1 MTTETTATADKKTAP
16 RRILDQI
23 KVLRHWISSERA
35 DEMEREAARH
45 RLAIL
50 DAKYVLPDENGVMP
64 HQAGYVPGEL
74 WLYNPGAW
82 QGAKYAQV
90 RRMSLTD
97 IAKLMRADLKLARKL
112 AKATAPKPGEVAT
125 IDPIGDAP
133 AEIKI
138 SIRTEYYSGGGAIDV
153 VIKGVPQEWGWTD
166 EEDPHYPGTRVKMAT
181 PAMTAFHRAVQEIHN
196 AYNYDNSN
204 AMVDHFE
211 RNYYGHVDTEQR
223 IHMPR
228 W

>member
-16 RRILDQI
+16 QRILDQVTVMRDMI
-23 KVLRHWISSERA
+23 RRESTPEGER
-35 DEMEREAARH
+35 DAAMH
-45 RLAIL
+45 RLANY
-50 DAKYVLPDENGVMP
+50 DAKWLIPDENGVMP

-74 WLYNPGAW
+74 WLYSPGAW

-153 VIKGVPQEWGWTD
+153 VIKGVPQVWGWT
-166 EEDPHYPGTRVKMAT
+166 EDTDDYGNPVKLAT
-181 PAMTAFHRAVQEIHN
+181 PAMTAFYRAVQEVHS
-196 AYNYDNSN
+196 AYNYDNSD
-204 AMVDHFE
+204 AMTDYYD
-211 RNYYGHVDTEQR
+211 RNYYGHVNTEQR